1 LTIAARRTGLA
12 VSVQA
17 PVTVWPVVV
26 SYAAA
31 LVPLLT
37 MAVAQPVWSRVDEAQ
52 HADVLA
58 QYQHGVWP
66 VEGTT
71 LLRPEIVAE
80 DAATGVYRW
89 NSGIAGPRPVPADPD
104 AFSPAPADATPTARM
119 LWFVRHVWGYSYEA
133 MQPPLYYL
141 AAEPAWSLGIQLG
154 GVPAGIYTAR
164 IFSAL
169 LAALLAPLTY
179 LLIRVVRPDSGASA
193 WIGTGFAVLTPGYI
207 VNTSQITN
215 DGLAAALGAGL
226 LVLAAVSA
234 RDGWTAQRGLAA
246 GALLGGVAM
255 TKLIAAGLGPF
266 LLLALLWPGPQPY
279 RERLRAALLAG
290 LAAVVVALPW
300 LIVNVTV
307 YGQPIPSRAT
317 QGLLG
322 EVFGVPPP
330 TLKYL
335 YQSAHNVAVTFWTG
349 EPYRALPFTRQL
361 TWVVA
366 GLSGLVGAGL
376 VAGIVRQRR
385 NFSLPALLAAGT
397 AVQTI
402 WVLASPYVSH
412 VGGMMPGR
420 YLYPV
425 AAAIFA
431 LYGIGLAELPSLLSR
446 LAAGAGG
453 LTALAAMTA
462 YALTPATSGSAPPV
476 PTAAN
481 KATPVAAHAGRQAFS
496 VDADRVYVLRGGR
509 EAWVHLTLSNR
520 GLDPVELSPI
530 PAGWTVGQSSLH
542 ADSKTAEKIPERL
555 EPGDAW
561 SGWIR
566 LTRSESGRMPVLL
579 LHFSGVTAD
588 GYHTAGPL
596 DLLIETRDQSR
607 S

>member
-12 VSVQA
+12 VSVPA
-17 PVTVWPVVV
+17 RISAWPVVA
-26 SYAAA
+26 SYAVA

-37 MAVAQPVWSRVDEAQ
+37 MAVAQPAWSRVDEAQ

-66 VEGTT
+66 IEGKT

-80 DAATGVYRW
+80 DAATGIYRW
-89 NSGIAGPRPVPADPD
+89 NSGIAGQRPIPTDPD
-104 AFSPAPADATPTARM
+104 AFTPPPADATSTARM
-119 LWFVRHVWGYSYEA
+119 LWFVRHAWGYSYEA

-141 AAEPAWSLGIQLG
+141 AAEPAWSLGTQLG
-154 GVPAGIYTAR
+154 GVPGGIYTAR

-193 WIGTGFAVLTPGYI
+193 WIGTGFAVLTPGYV

-226 LVLAAVSA
+226 IILAAVSA
-234 RDGWTAQRGLAA
+234 RDGWTPQRGLAA

-255 TKLIAAGLGPF
+255 TKLIAAGLGPL

-279 RERLRAALLAG
+279 RERFRAALLAV
-290 LAAVVVALPW
+290 LAAVGVALPW
-300 LIVNVTV
+300 LVVNVAV

-349 EPYRALPFTRQL
+349 EPYRALPFARQL

-366 GLSGLVGAGL
+366 ALSALAAAGF
-376 VAGIVRQRR
+376 VASIARKRR
-385 NFSLPALLAAGT
+385 NLSLPALLVVGT
-397 AVQTI
+397 AVQTA

-431 LYGIGLAELPSLLSR
+431 LYGIGLAELPWLLGR

-453 LTALAAMTA
+453 LAAVVAMTA
-462 YALTPATSGSAPPV
+462 SALTPATSGSAPPV
-476 PTAAN
+476 PTGAN
-481 KATPVAAHAGRQAFS
+481 TTAPVAAHAGRQGFS
-496 VDADRVYVLRGGR
+496 VDADRFYVMRNGR

-520 GLDPVELSPI
+520 GSAPVELSPI
-530 PAGWTVGQSSLH
+530 PSGWTIGQSSLH
-542 ADSKTAEKIPERL
+542 ADSRTAEKIPERL

-561 SGWIR
+561 NGWIR
-566 LTRSESGRMPVLL
+566 LTRSQSGPMPVLL

-588 GYHTAGPL
+588 GYHTAGQL
-596 DLLIETRDQSR
+596 DLLIETP
-607 S
+607 